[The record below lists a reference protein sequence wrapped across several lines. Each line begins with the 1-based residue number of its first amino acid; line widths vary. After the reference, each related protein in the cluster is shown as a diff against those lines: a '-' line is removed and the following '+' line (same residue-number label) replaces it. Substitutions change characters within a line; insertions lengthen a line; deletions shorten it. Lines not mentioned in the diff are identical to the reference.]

1 MPRSKPLLAW
11 EPLPYIVL
19 FVAALALSTARP
31 DSLPVVFWSIAP
43 IAALALVYFILS
55 LARERRLRDSNP
67 NGNGELSSLSGLEI
81 LEVEGSP
88 SAPVTT
94 VSESGRHQPE
104 IDLIRIHEGDRAILV
119 PRATRWLGRRYR
131 VGVEL
136 VAGERVRRA
145 GFLPEAAEKR
155 FAGVLDGL
163 REHGT
168 YVSVPARITGQA
180 RPLGVDL
187 ELAGLMALVEG
198 ELSSR

>member
-31 DSLPVVFWSIAP
+31 DSLPVVFWSVAP
-43 IAALALVYFILS
+43 VAALALVYFILS
-55 LARERRLRDSNP
+55 LARERRLRESNP
-67 NGNGELSSLSGLEI
+67 NGNGELSSLAGLEI
-81 LEVEGSP
+81 RQIEGQAG
-88 SAPVTT
+88 APVTT
-94 VSESGRHQPE
+94 VAESGRHQPE
-104 IDLIRIHEGDRAILV
+104 IDLIRIHEGDRAVLV

-136 VAGERVRRA
+136 VAGDRVRRA

-155 FAGVLDGL
+155 FASSLDELRARGV
-163 REHGT
+163 
-168 YVSVPARITGQA
+168 YVSVPARITGTA
-180 RPLGVDL
+180 RPFGVDL
-187 ELAGLMALVEG
+187 ELARVIETLEG

>member
-31 DSLPVVFWSIAP
+31 DSLPVVFWSVAP
-43 IAALALVYFILS
+43 VAALALVYFILS
-55 LARERRLRDSNP
+55 LARERRLRESNP
-67 NGNGELSSLSGLEI
+67 NGNGELSSLAGLEI
-81 LEVEGSP
+81 RQIEGQAG
-88 SAPVTT
+88 APVTT
-94 VSESGRHQPE
+94 VAESGRHQPE
-104 IDLIRIHEGDRAILV
+104 IDLIRIHEGDRAVLV

-136 VAGERVRRA
+136 VAGDRVRRA

-155 FAGVLDGL
+155 FASPLDELRARGV
-163 REHGT
+163 
-168 YVSVPARITGQA
+168 YVSVPARITGTT
-180 RPLGVDL
+180 RPFGVDL
-187 ELAGLMALVEG
+187 ELAGLAQLDEG